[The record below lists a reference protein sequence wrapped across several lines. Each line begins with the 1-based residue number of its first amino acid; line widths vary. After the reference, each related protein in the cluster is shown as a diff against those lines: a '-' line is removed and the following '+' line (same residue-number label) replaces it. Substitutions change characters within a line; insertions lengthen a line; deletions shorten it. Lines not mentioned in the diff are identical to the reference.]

1 LHPVFCF
8 SYEWSFIVSN
18 PFVEEIAQQVAQI
31 TELAVAD
38 VVAMMET
45 PPKPEMGD
53 YAFPCFTLAK
63 TFRKAPNLIAE
74 ELAGKIQ
81 TGDRIA
87 QAKPIGPYL
96 NFFVSK
102 GSFVGETLSVIL
114 TQGADFGRSDVGK
127 DKTVVID
134 FSHPNIAKP
143 FGIHHLRST
152 VIGNSLRNIH
162 RALGYDVV
170 GVNHLGDWGSQ
181 FAKLILAWNYWG
193 EGELTADI
201 TIQKLLEL
209 YIRIHEE
216 IEDNPELEEEAR
228 GWLRRL
234 EAGDEEAVQMWQICV
249 DVSFKEFDRVYQ
261 MLGIEFESIAGE
273 SFYQD
278 KMSATLERLTEKGLL
293 KKSEGATI
301 VDLEKWDMP
310 PLIALRSDD
319 ATLYGTRDLA
329 AAEYRWETYKFEKL
343 LYVVDVAQ
351 SLHFKQLFKV
361 LDLMQY
367 DWVKKCTHVV
377 FGRLSF
383 KGGGGAS
390 TRKGNVVFLED
401 VLNRAIE
408 LAREIITEKNP
419 DLLEGEQI
427 AQDVGIGALIFADLD
442 SRRARDIVFDWD
454 EVLNFS
460 GETGPY
466 VQYTH
471 ARYCSML
478 RRFEGDLSPE
488 NVDFER
494 LNESET
500 LEVVKCLE
508 RYPKQIQK
516 AADEHEPSTIALYLI
531 ELCTVANRFY
541 NAHQV
546 ISEDAELTQSRVA
559 LVYAIKTVLASG
571 LALLGMKAPE
581 RM

>member
-1 LHPVFCF
+1 MHPVFCF

-234 EAGDEEAVQMWQICV
+234 EAGDEEAVRMWQICV

-390 TRKGNVVFLED
+390 TRKGNVIFLED

>member
-1 LHPVFCF
+1 
-8 SYEWSFIVSN
+8 VSN
-18 PFVEEIAQQVAQI
+18 PFVEEIAKQVSAA
-31 TELAVAD
+31 TDLSVDD
-38 VVAMMET
+38 VTKMLET

-74 ELAGKIQ
+74 ELAGKIE

-87 QAKPIGPYL
+87 EAKPLGPYL
-96 NFFVSK
+96 NFFVTK
-102 GSFVGETLSVIL
+102 GSFVGETLAQVL
-114 TQGADFGRSDVGK
+114 AQGEKFGHSDEGNNK
-127 DKTVVID
+127 KVVID

-152 VIGNSLRNIH
+152 VIGNSLGHIH
-162 RALGYDVV
+162 RALGYEVV

-193 EGELTADI
+193 EGELTTDI

-216 IEDNPELEEEAR
+216 IEDNPQLEEEAR
-228 GWLRRL
+228 EWFRRL
-234 EAGDEEAVQMWQICV
+234 EAGDEEAVRMWQICV

-261 MLGIEFESIAGE
+261 MLGIQFESIAGE

-278 KMSATLERLTEKGLL
+278 KMPATIERLKEKDLL

-319 ATLYGTRDLA
+319 ATLYGTRDLS

-351 SLHFKQLFKV
+351 SLHFRQLFKV
-361 LDLMQY
+361 LELMGY
-367 DWVKKCTHVV
+367 DWVDRCAHVV
-377 FGRLSF
+377 FGRLNF

-390 TRKGNVVFLED
+390 TRKGNVIFLED
-401 VLNRAIE
+401 VLNRSIE
-408 LAREIITEKNP
+408 LAKEIIDEKNP
-419 DLLEGEQI
+419 DLAESDQI
-427 AQDVGIGALIFADLD
+427 AKDVGIGALIFADLD
-442 SRRARDIVFDWD
+442 SRRVRDIVFDWD
-454 EVLNFS
+454 EVLNFN

-471 ARYCSML
+471 ARYCSVL
-478 RRFEGDLSPE
+478 RRFEGTLPPEDADFDL
-488 NVDFER
+488 
-494 LNESET
+494 LNEPET

-516 AADEHEPSTIALYLI
+516 AAEDHEPSILATYLI
-531 ELCTVANRFY
+531 DLCTVANRFY
-541 NAHQV
+541 NVHHV
-546 ISEDAELTQSRVA
+546 ITDDVALTTSRVA

>member
-1 LHPVFCF
+1 M
-8 SYEWSFIVSN
+8 SN
-18 PFVEEIAQQVAQI
+18 PFVEEIAQQVAHA
-31 TELAVAD
+31 TDLETND

-63 TFRKAPNLIAE
+63 TFRKAPNVIAQ
-74 ELAGKIQ
+74 ELAEKIQ

-96 NFFVSK
+96 NFFVRKS
-102 GSFVGETLSVIL
+102 SFVEETL
-114 TQGADFGRSDVGK
+114 TQVLHQGVAFGHSDEGQG
-127 DKTVVID
+127 KTVVID

-193 EGELTADI
+193 EGELTTDI

-216 IEDNPELEEEAR
+216 IEDNPKLEDEAR
-228 GWLRRL
+228 EWFRRL
-234 EAGDEEAVQMWQICV
+234 EAGDEEAVRMWKICV
-249 DVSFKEFDRVYQ
+249 DVSFKEFDRVYH
-261 MLGIEFESIAGE
+261 MLGIGFESIAGE

-278 KMSATLERLTEKGLL
+278 KMAGTIERLREKNLL

-301 VDLEKWDMP
+301 VDLEKWEMP

-361 LDLMQY
+361 LELMQY
-367 DWVKKCTHVV
+367 EWVDKCAHVV
-377 FGRLSF
+377 FGRLNF

-408 LAREIITEKNP
+408 LAREIMAEKNP
-419 DLLEGEQI
+419 DLEDGEQI
-427 AQDVGIGALIFADLD
+427 AQDVGIGAVIFADLD
-442 SRRARDIVFDWD
+442 SRRARDIVFDWE
-454 EVLNFS
+454 EVLNFN

-471 ARYCSML
+471 ARYCSLL
-478 RRFEGDLSPE
+478 RRYEGVLPPE
-488 NVDFER
+488 DIDFEK
-494 LNESET
+494 LGEAET

-516 AADEHEPSTIALYLI
+516 AADEHEPSTVANYLI

-546 ISEDAELTQSRVA
+546 ISDDEAVTKSRVA

>member
-1 LHPVFCF
+1 M
-8 SYEWSFIVSN
+8 SN
-18 PFVEEIAQQVAQI
+18 PFVDEIAQQVSQA
-31 TELAVAD
+31 TELSVED
-38 VVAMMET
+38 VTNMMET

-63 TFRKAPNLIAE
+63 KFRKAPNMIAE

-81 TGDRIA
+81 TGNRIA
-87 QAKPIGPYL
+87 EAKPIGPYL

-102 GSFVGETLSVIL
+102 GSFVGETLSAVL
-114 TQGADFGRSDVGK
+114 EKGESYGHRDQGKGK
-127 DKTVVID
+127 RVVID

-162 RALGYDVV
+162 RALGYEVV

-193 EGELTADI
+193 EGELTTDI

-209 YIRIHEE
+209 YVRIHEE
-216 IEDNPELEEEAR
+216 IEDNPQLEEEAR
-228 GWLRRL
+228 EWFRRL
-234 EAGDEEAVQMWQICV
+234 EAGDEEAVRMWQICV

-278 KMSATLERLTEKGLL
+278 KMRATIDRLKEKQLL
-293 KKSEGATI
+293 TVSEGATV

-329 AAEYRWETYKFEKL
+329 AAEYRWDTYQFEKM

-351 SLHFKQLFKV
+351 SLHFRQLFKV
-361 LDLMQY
+361 LELMGY
-367 DWVKKCTHVV
+367 DWVQKCYHVQ
-377 FGRLSF
+377 FGRLRF
-383 KGGGGAS
+383 KDGAGAS
-390 TRKGNVVFLED
+390 TRKGNVIFLED

-408 LAREIITEKNP
+408 LTREIIAEKNP
-419 DLLEGEQI
+419 DLPDGEQI
-427 AQDVGIGALIFADLD
+427 AKDVGIGAVIFADLD

-454 EVLNFS
+454 EVLNFN

-471 ARYCSML
+471 ARYSSVL
-478 RRFEGDLSPE
+478 RRFEGDLPPAD
-488 NVDFER
+488 VDFDL
-494 LNESET
+494 LNEPET
-500 LEVVKCLE
+500 LEVAKCLE
-508 RYPKQIQK
+508 RYPNVIQK
-516 AADEHEPSTIALYLI
+516 AADEHEPSTIAIYLI

-541 NAHQV
+541 NVHHV
-546 ISEDAELTQSRVA
+546 ITEDAKLTRARVA
-559 LVYAIKTVLASG
+559 LVYAIKSVLASG
-571 LALLGMKAPE
+571 LTLLGMKAPE

>member
-1 LHPVFCF
+1 MP
-8 SYEWSFIVSN
+8 N
-18 PFVEEIAQQVAQI
+18 PFVEEIVSQLARATQLAEAEI
-31 TELAVAD
+31 LAVL
-38 VVAMMET
+38 ET
-45 PPKPEMGD
+45 PPKAEMGD
-53 YAFPCFTLAK
+53 YAFPCFGLAK
-63 TFRKAPNLIAE
+63 TFRKAPHMIAE
-74 ELAGKIQ
+74 ELAGTFL

-87 QAKPIGPYL
+87 AAKPLGPYL
-96 NFFVSK
+96 NFFVKKS
-102 GSFVGETLSVIL
+102 SFVGETLTAVL
-114 TQGADFGRSDVGK
+114 EQGSAYGHSREGEGK
-127 DKTVVID
+127 RVVID

-152 VIGNSLRNIH
+152 VIGNALRNIH
-162 RALGYDVV
+162 RALGYEVV

-201 TIQKLLEL
+201 TIQELLQL

-234 EAGDEEAVQMWQICV
+234 EAGDEEAVRMWQICV

-278 KMSATLERLTEKGLL
+278 KMPATLDRLRKKNLL
-293 KKSEGATI
+293 EKSEGATI
-301 VDLEKWDMP
+301 VNLEAYDMP
-310 PLIALRSDD
+310 PLIALRSDE

-329 AAEYRWETYKFEKL
+329 AAEYRWETYFFEKL

-361 LDLMQY
+361 LELMQY
-367 DWVKKCTHVV
+367 PWVSRCTHVV
-377 FGRLSF
+377 FGRLNF

-390 TRKGNVVFLED
+390 TRKGNVIFLED
-401 VLNRAIE
+401 VLTRAID
-408 LAREIITEKNP
+408 LARTIIREKNP
-419 DLLEGEQI
+419 DLAEGEQI

-442 SRRARDIVFDWD
+442 SRRARDIVFDWE
-454 EVLNFS
+454 EVLNFT

-471 ARYCSML
+471 ARYCSVL
-478 RRFEGDLSPE
+478 RRFEGALPPAG
-488 NVDFER
+488 VDFEK
-494 LNESET
+494 LTEAET
-500 LEVVKCLE
+500 LDAVKCLE
-508 RYPKQIQK
+508 RYPKQIMK
-516 AADEHEPSTIALYLI
+516 AAEEHEPSIIANYLI

-541 NAHQV
+541 NVHHV
-546 ISEDAELTQSRVA
+546 ITDDAGLTRSRVA
-559 LVYAIKTVLASG
+559 VVYAIKTVLASG
-571 LALLGMKAPE
+571 LSLLGMKAPE